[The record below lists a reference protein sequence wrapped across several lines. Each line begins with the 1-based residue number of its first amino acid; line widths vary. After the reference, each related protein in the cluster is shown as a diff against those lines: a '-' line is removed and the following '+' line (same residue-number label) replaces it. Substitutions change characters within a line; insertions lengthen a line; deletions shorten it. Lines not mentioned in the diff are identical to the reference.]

1 MRIGIACPYLWD
13 IPGGV
18 QFHIR
23 DLAGELI
30 SRGHEVSVITPAEDP
45 SILPDFAVSA
55 GPAVSIPYNGSV
67 ARLAF
72 GPRVNHH
79 VRTWVHEG
87 KFDVIHVHE
96 PVIPSVSM
104 MALLAA
110 NCPVVATFHAA
121 TDRSRA
127 LEVAAPMLR
136 PMLEKISSRIA
147 VSAEA
152 RRTAIQHLGG
162 DAYIIPNGVFTRS
175 FDVPPVERFTSTP
188 DHPTLAFL
196 GRLDEPRKGLPLVAE
211 AFPTILERFPGARL
225 FVAGRGDIDAARARF
240 GQAAENVTFLG
251 GVSDEEKAQLLASV
265 DVYVAPNT
273 GGESFGIIL
282 IEAMSAGA
290 YVLASNI
297 PAFRAVLANGTYGG
311 LFDNEDAASLAQ
323 GVIWAWEHPSER
335 ADIAAAGKREATRYD
350 WATVASQVLAVYE
363 NALAAGS
370 DFDV

>member
-1 MRIGIACPYLWD
+1 MKVGIACPYLWD

-23 DLAGELI
+23 DLAGELC
-30 SRGHEVSVITPAEDP
+30 SRGHQVSVITPAEDP
-45 SILPDFAVSA
+45 SVLPEFAVSA

-72 GPRVNHH
+72 GPRVNRH
-79 VRTWVHEG
+79 VRAWVHEG
-87 KFDVIHVHE
+87 AFDVIHVHE

-110 NCPVVATFHAA
+110 DCPVVATFHAA

-136 PMLEKISSRIA
+136 PLLEKISSRIA

-162 DAYIIPNGVFTRS
+162 DAYIIPNGVFTKS
-175 FDVPPVERFTSTP
+175 FDVSPVEEFSSVP
-188 DHPTLAFL
+188 DQPTLAFL

-211 AFPTILERFPGARL
+211 AFPAILERFPRARL
-225 FVAGRGDIDAARARF
+225 FVAGRGEQEAARARF
-240 GQAAENVTFLG
+240 GQAAQNVTFLG
-251 GVSDEEKAQLLASV
+251 GISDEEKAQLLASV
-265 DVYVAPNT
+265 DLYLAPNT

-297 PAFRAVLANGTYGG
+297 PAFRAVLSNGSFGG
-311 LFDNEDAASLAQ
+311 LFENEDAASLARAA
-323 GVIWAWEHPSER
+323 IDALEHPEKR
-335 ADIAAAGKREATRYD
+335 AHIAQAGKREATRYD

-363 NALAAGS
+363 NALAASG
-370 DFDV
+370 DFHV